1 MAGEGKLLNV
11 HISTEALRLLIKT
24 LKGEGAKKLS
34 IWTTPKA
41 DQYDFSNI
49 RITCEY

>member
-1 MAGEGKLLNV
+1 MAGEGKLSNV
-11 HISTEALRLLIKT
+11 HISTEALLIKT

-41 DQYDFSNI
+41 DQYDFSDI

>member
-1 MAGEGKLLNV
+1 MAGEGKLSNV
-11 HISTEALRLLIKT
+11 HISTEALLIKT
-24 LKGEGAKKLS
+24 LKGEAEAKKLS

-41 DQYDFSNI
+41 DQYDFLNI